1 MTIRKKLPIMI
12 SILVT
17 LALVVTS
24 GFSYFFSSKTIT
36 EQSTQSLFNVGEQ
49 ESRSIYSLVLGE
61 KKEAE
66 LLAVSREVIDVSKLR
81 QTSLGDEFFTANHP
95 QFVAANKLL
104 EARYSKLELHEHLF
118 VADAKGLIFADSNP
132 KTLKIDISSRS
143 YFQDAMQGKIAISP
157 TIISKVDGRA
167 IVTIA
172 APVKDEAGKV
182 ISVMVNSVYVDY
194 FSKHLEKIKVG
205 KTGYAYLVDAA
216 GTVLSHP
223 TKEKITKPV
232 ESSVI
237 LEVIEK
243 LKKKEEVKNEVK
255 EYVYNGEKKIQSYAI
270 VPEVNWVLSTT
281 RSVADMNESVREM
294 MTTNAIVTVLAILAS
309 IVIGALISRGITNP
323 IRSLVALMGQ
333 AAEGNLKVKSDIK
346 SKDELGDLSNSFNS
360 MTDKISNLVN
370 QINESIRTVSA
381 TVDILVDASES
392 TSQSIDEVAKTV
404 QQIAE
409 GSSHQSED
417 VDNVVHNMTK
427 VGSEIEKL
435 SKYSEEM
442 RANAEDVVQIN
453 ENSKNTVKILFD
465 KTEEND
471 REVEKVS
478 SIMDELKSSSNNI
491 GAIIEAISSIAE
503 QTNLLALNAAIEA
516 ARAGEAGK
524 GFAVVAEEVRKL
536 AEQSADSAKQIEGI
550 VMDIKDKT
558 NDAVDIV
565 SNVKKAVK
573 DQTESVNETGKT
585 FENISKNIDNM
596 ASKIE
601 NMSKSLSI
609 MNKDKEDVISGM
621 QNVSAVS
628 EETAA
633 ASQQVSASTQQQ
645 SAAMQELAGSIG
657 NLNKLVQELS
667 QAVNIF
673 KV

>member
-1 MTIRKKLPIMI
+1 MTIKRRLPIMI
-12 SILVT
+12 SFLVIVS
-17 LALVVTS
+17 LAVTS
-24 GFSYFFSSKTIT
+24 SVSYFISSNTVTKQSE
-36 EQSTQSLFNVGEQ
+36 EQLLSISEQ
-49 ESRSIYSLVLGE
+49 ESRSIHSLIMGE

-66 LLAVSREVIDVSKLR
+66 LLASAKEIIEVATLREDNLGADFFITNSVQNAKLSNFLKDR
-81 QTSLGDEFFTANHP
+81 HA
-95 QFVAANKLL
+95 
-104 EARYSKLELHEHLF
+104 KLELHEHL
-118 VADAKGLIFADSNP
+118 LLADSRGIVFASSNE
-132 KTLKIDISSRS
+132 KTLKTNISQET
-143 YFQDAMQGKIAISP
+143 YFQDAAQGNVDISNAM
-157 TIISKVDGRA
+157 ISKLDGKA
-167 IVTIA
+167 VITFS
-172 APVKDEAGKV
+172 APVMNEAGLV
-182 ISVMVNSVYVDY
+182 VAVLVNSVYVDY
-194 FSKHLEKIKVG
+194 FSKHLDKIKVG
-205 KTGYAYLVDAA
+205 KTGYAFLVDKE
-216 GTVLSHP
+216 GMTLSHP
-223 TKEKITKPV
+223 VKEMIKQPS
-232 ESSVI
+232 ESTAIKAAS
-237 LEVIEK
+237 EK
-243 LKKKEEVKNEVK
+243 LKRNEEVVNTVEK
-255 EYVYNGEKKIQSYAI
+255 YSFNGQAKIHSYAVI
-270 VPEVNWVLSTT
+270 PEVNWILSTT
-281 RSVADMNESVREM
+281 QTIDDMNESVNNM
-294 MTTNAIVTVLAILAS
+294 MKTNLGVTVLAIAAS
-309 IVIGALISRGITNP
+309 IFIGIIISKGITTP
-323 IRSLVALMGQ
+323 INSLVNLMGR
-333 AAEGNLKVKSDIK
+333 AAEGDLRVKCDIR
-346 SKDELGDLSNSFNS
+346 SKDELGKLADSFNS
-360 MTDKISNLVN
+360 MTEKISVLVTQINASISTVSSTVDALVN
-370 QINESIRTVSA
+370 T
-381 TVDILVDASES
+381 SES
-392 TSQSIDEVAKTV
+392 TSLSIDEVAKTV

-417 VDNVVHNMTK
+417 VDHVVHNMTK

-442 RANAEDVVQIN
+442 RENAEDVVQIN
-453 ENSKNTVKILFD
+453 ANSKNIVQVLFN

-478 SIMDELKSSSNNI
+478 SIMDELKDSSNNI

-503 QTNLLALNAAIEA
+503 QTDLLALNAAIEA

-550 VMDIKDKT
+550 VMDIKAKT
-558 NDAVDIV
+558 NDAVEIV

-573 DQTESVNETGKT
+573 EQTDSVNETGTT

-601 NMSKSLSI
+601 NMSKSLSV
-609 MNKDKEDVISGM
+609 MNKDKEDVIGGM